1 MDREDVMIEQ
11 KRPSL
16 RRKFKDAGMILIGV
30 TTVFSLGYVL
40 ESSMDMGQMIN
51 LAGIGPGLYAQ
62 ALQLPH
68 S

>member
-1 MDREDVMIEQ
+1 MIEQ
-11 KRPSL
+11 KRSGL
-16 RRKFKDAGMILIGV
+16 RRKFKDAGMILLSV
-30 TTVFSLGYVL
+30 MTVFSLGYVL
-40 ESSMDMGQMIN
+40 ESGMDVGQMIN